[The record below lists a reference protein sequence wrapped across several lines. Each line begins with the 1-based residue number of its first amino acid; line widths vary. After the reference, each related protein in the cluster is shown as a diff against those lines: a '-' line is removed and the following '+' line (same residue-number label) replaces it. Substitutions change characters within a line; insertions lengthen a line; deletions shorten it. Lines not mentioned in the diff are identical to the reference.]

1 VKRVPLVHTLRWL
14 LLACYV
20 AAVYVVVVS
29 GLGPVVGSSGQAAVA
44 LSFAAAAVSAASV
57 KPALRLIDR
66 LIQRTLLHRSLTP
79 YGVLAEVAGRLP
91 TTDSLDQAL
100 PALARVLA
108 EGTGAKFASVWLEVD
123 GELVRSAEWPSVSAG
138 VARRVSDLAALRAV
152 PGVDHAVTVFDGGVD
167 RGALAIGGR
176 GRVSVTEDDEGLLRD
191 VANSAAVLLR
201 SVALNAELQD
211 RVRGAEELEAELRAS
226 KERLVHARDVERR
239 RLVTEISAV
248 TTDSLAAIGA
258 ELTHLKDVLDTDTTA
273 AERVLSRLR
282 PSLDE
287 LIDCFRTVVRGIYP
301 GVLRD
306 EGTRT
311 ALEELASDLPRPI
324 ALRGE
329 LGERVDWEIESG
341 IYYAAASVMRLLARV
356 PATHPVRV
364 HLSRDAGRL
373 IVRIDDSGA
382 AVPASA
388 ELRAAIVHESDRL
401 AALGGGLRV
410 DETSARITVT
420 MWLPDRLEPIVA
432 ARASAVDSVAQDAG
446 EETPEEAGA
455 VELSPSLLD
464 RTRKLVGEAC
474 ERCAEGA
481 AADALLKV
489 VNRLDEPLRVAI
501 VGRAKSGKSTLLNAL
516 VGQELAV
523 ADPVDGTTVPTWYRD
538 GVSCKVTLY
547 PVTGSPHQ
555 LDFAPTGAA
564 GAVSIGDVR
573 PEEIDRLVID
583 WPSPVLHGMTLIDT
597 PGSDWATGDLLARF
611 GDKIGIA
618 DAVVHLI
625 GHAGARDS
633 GLSDDAGSPAIAV
646 GVLSRADEVGHARP
660 DAMEAAGRIA
670 ERLRHDP
677 RVRRLCQTVVPV
689 AALLAASG
697 ATLREPEYLA
707 IARLAALDDEQADRL
722 MLSADSFAHAPEP
735 RRPAPGERR
744 ALLDR
749 FGMFGVRSA
758 TELVRDGC
766 VAGRDELSSALV
778 RRSGVERLR
787 DLLSSRL
794 VERADVLKAR
804 SALLAVE
811 VVLKGFPPGESTQQ
825 HLLYELEH
833 IRGSAHELREI
844 DLLGTLCGE
853 VPQLSDQDR
862 VLAERLLG
870 GEGADPCARL
880 ALPPGAG
887 PERTHEAAA
896 RALEQWQRHA
906 ENPVSSRQVAEICRA
921 VVRTC
926 EGLLQDVTVG

>member
-1 VKRVPLVHTLRWL
+1 MKRVPLVHTLRWL

-410 DETSARITVT
+410 DETSARIT
-420 MWLPDRLEPIVA
+420 
-432 ARASAVDSVAQDAG
+432 
-446 EETPEEAGA
+446 
-455 VELSPSLLD
+455 
-464 RTRKLVGEAC
+464 
-474 ERCAEGA
+474 
-481 AADALLKV
+481 
-489 VNRLDEPLRVAI
+489 
-501 VGRAKSGKSTLLNAL
+501 
-516 VGQELAV
+516 
-523 ADPVDGTTVPTWYRD
+523 
-538 GVSCKVTLY
+538 
-547 PVTGSPHQ
+547 
-555 LDFAPTGAA
+555 
-564 GAVSIGDVR
+564 
-573 PEEIDRLVID
+573 
-583 WPSPVLHGMTLIDT
+583 
-597 PGSDWATGDLLARF
+597 
-611 GDKIGIA
+611 
-618 DAVVHLI
+618 
-625 GHAGARDS
+625 
-633 GLSDDAGSPAIAV
+633 
-646 GVLSRADEVGHARP
+646 
-660 DAMEAAGRIA
+660 
-670 ERLRHDP
+670 
-677 RVRRLCQTVVPV
+677 
-689 AALLAASG
+689 
-697 ATLREPEYLA
+697 
-707 IARLAALDDEQADRL
+707 
-722 MLSADSFAHAPEP
+722 
-735 RRPAPGERR
+735 
-744 ALLDR
+744 
-749 FGMFGVRSA
+749 
-758 TELVRDGC
+758 
-766 VAGRDELSSALV
+766 
-778 RRSGVERLR
+778 
-787 DLLSSRL
+787 
-794 VERADVLKAR
+794 
-804 SALLAVE
+804 
-811 VVLKGFPPGESTQQ
+811 
-825 HLLYELEH
+825 
-833 IRGSAHELREI
+833 
-844 DLLGTLCGE
+844 
-853 VPQLSDQDR
+853 
-862 VLAERLLG
+862 
-870 GEGADPCARL
+870 
-880 ALPPGAG
+880 
-887 PERTHEAAA
+887 
-896 RALEQWQRHA
+896 
-906 ENPVSSRQVAEICRA
+906 
-921 VVRTC
+921 
-926 EGLLQDVTVG
+926 